1 MRIDSLTL
9 RNFKCFSELHLDM
22 HPEFNVLLGING
34 TGKTSIL
41 EALRVAIGSLYLG
54 LDKYKNRIEVP
65 SIANDDIRLEHLE
78 QQFPTEVSAQGTF
91 ESLGTSFEPHSH
103 VWMRSVETRGGKTRY
118 GNATQI
124 LNYGRLLQKSVRAG
138 EPVNIPLLAYFST
151 DRYKKEKTI
160 AENISNRYSFARVL

>member
-9 RNFKCFSELHLDM
+9 RNFKCFSEGHLDM

-103 VWMRSVETRGGKTRY
+103 VWMRSVETRGGKYNNPYIRKGSLYLTC
-118 GNATQI
+118 
-124 LNYGRLLQKSVRAG
+124 RLKSACISG
-138 EPVNIPLLAYFST
+138 STHIHKYKVNVF
-151 DRYKKEKTI
+151 
-160 AENISNRYSFARVL
+160 